1 MGARG
6 PVGKAENQLARPR
19 SRKGGD
25 QQPVTVGERRKTTEP
40 DANAA
45 WHPIAI
51 ELFNSA
57 KRSGQAGFYQDSDWW
72 LLYSI
77 CDDLSVYKKST
88 RRSAQFAQTL
98 YSAMERLLIAE
109 GDRRRVR
116 LELHEPEKPKPALSL
131 VGKGLYQDRLNA
143 A

>member
-1 MGARG
+1 MGSRG
-6 PVGKAENQLARPR
+6 PVPQTDESLARKR
-19 SRKGGD
+19 SRKGSD
-25 QQPVTVGERRKTTEP
+25 QPDLTIGERRETTMP
-40 DANAA
+40 DVDED
-45 WHPIAI
+45 WHPIAK
-51 ELFNSA
+51 ELFEA
-57 KRSGQAGFYQDSDWW
+57 AGRSGQADFYQDSDWW

-77 CDDLSVYKKST
+77 CDDLSLYKKSS

-116 LELHEPEKPKPALSL
+116 VELHEPEKPKTGFA
-131 VGKGLYQDRLNA
+131 VVAMDQYRERMNA